1 MNWYAMT
8 DQGIL
13 RELVNRI
20 RKKRLM
26 LNLTQKELALKAGIH
41 FNSVV
46 RLEHGKTISL
56 MTFIQVLRVLDE
68 LDGLNMFLPDPG
80 ISPIQLLKLKGKE
93 KMRASKTR
101 TVQDLRK

>member
-8 DQGIL
+8 DQEIL
-13 RELVNRI
+13 QELVNRI

-26 LNLTQKELALKAGIH
+26 VNLTQKELALKAGIH

-46 RLEHGKTISL
+46 RFERGKTISL
-56 MTFIQVLRVLDE
+56 LTFIQILRVLNE
-68 LDGLNMFLPDPG
+68 LDGLNTFMPDPG
-80 ISPIQLLKLKGKE
+80 ISPVQLLKLKGKE

-101 TVQDLRK
+101 TV